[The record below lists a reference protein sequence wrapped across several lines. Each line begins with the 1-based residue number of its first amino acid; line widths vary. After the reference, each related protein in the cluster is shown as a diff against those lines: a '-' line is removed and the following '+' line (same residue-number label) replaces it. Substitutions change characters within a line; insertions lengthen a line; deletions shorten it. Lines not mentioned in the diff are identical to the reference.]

1 MANPNNAKGWENIS
15 QPKVVSF
22 AYLMMDTSGRT
33 GNHTRPNGQTRT
45 PSPCSIIILVQPVH
59 RFQLLAVI
67 PKGQGGKKINY
78 VFYLY
83 FYNTLLPFL
92 LEDYL
97 SETNLTL
104 EQ

>member
-1 MANPNNAKGWENIS
+1 MANPNNTNGWDNLS
-15 QPKVVSF
+15 QPIVDPF
-22 AYLMMDTSGRT
+22 AYLMMDISGRT

-45 PSPCSIIILVQPVH
+45 PSSCSIIILVQPVH

-67 PKGQGGKKINY
+67 PKGQGWKKINY

>member
-83 FYNTLLPFL
+83 FYNNLLPFQ
-92 LEDYL
+92 LEYYL
-97 SETNLTL
+97 N
-104 EQ
+104 